1 MEYETAGD
9 PINGLKWTRKTTEK
23 IAQELHS
30 RDLEVSP
37 RTVARLLNTLDFSLR
52 VNHKQISLG
61 SKGDRDLQFRRQAQ
75 LRDRF
80 ALRGEPIVSVDTKK
94 RELVGGFKNPGQ
106 AWAREP
112 LRVYDHDFRSHAEGI
127 AIPYGV
133 YDLQAN
139 RATLFVGTS
148 SDTPEFAS
156 DCLARWWQ
164 LEGQQRYPE
173 ARRLLVLADAGGSNG
188 PRCRA
193 WKVGLQHQLCDPFD
207 LTVTVSHFPAGA
219 SKWNPIDHRVFSEI
233 SKNWAGHP
241 LDSYETILNYL
252 QTTQTSKGL
261 RLSAH
266 LVSKTYTK
274 GVKVSDQQMQQLHLY
289 PDPTLPRW
297 NYTLICSQNGK

>member
-1 MEYETAGD
+1 MEDHSTKLQRGT
-9 PINGLKWTRKTTEK
+9 GLYLRKVRLRLQDAY
-23 IAQELHS
+23 IGVHGL
-30 RDLEVSP
+30 LEANSS
-37 RTVARLLNTLDFSLR
+37 A
-52 VNHKQISLG
+52 
-61 SKGDRDLQFRRQAQ
+61 
-75 LRDRF
+75 
-80 ALRGEPIVSVDTKK
+80 
-94 RELVGGFKNPGQ
+94 
-106 AWAREP
+106 
-112 LRVYDHDFRSHAEGI
+112 AEEI
-127 AIPYGV
+127 HYCQP
-133 YDLQAN
+133 D
-139 RATLFVGTS
+139 
-148 SDTPEFAS
+148 
-156 DCLARWWQ
+156 
-164 LEGQQRYPE
+164 PE

-207 LTVTVSHFPAGA
+207 LTVTVSHCPAGA

-274 GVKVSDQQMQQLHLY
+274 GVEVSDQQMQQLHLY